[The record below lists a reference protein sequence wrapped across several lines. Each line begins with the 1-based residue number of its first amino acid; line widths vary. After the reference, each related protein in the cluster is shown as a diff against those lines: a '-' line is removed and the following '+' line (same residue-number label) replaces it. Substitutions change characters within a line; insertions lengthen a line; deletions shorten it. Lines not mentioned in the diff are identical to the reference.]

1 MRKIMRL
8 VTLFALSLLAVQPVF
23 AKSAHCAPRHHTAL
37 EQSQNSDRVE
47 QGEYINSDG
56 NEVHHP
62 AHTKVGNVPDGATAK
77 CRDDPYSFSQ
87 HHRGTCSRHG
97 GVAEWLS

>member
-1 MRKIMRL
+1 MRL
-8 VTLFALSLLAVQPVF
+8 ASLIVLSLLAVQPAF
-23 AKSAHCAPRHHTAL
+23 AKGTHYYSHHRTSAA
-37 EQSQNSDRVE
+37 QSQNSDLIE
-47 QGEYINSDG
+47 QGEYSNSDG

-62 AHTKVGNVPDGATAK
+62 AHTKSHKVPEGATAK
-77 CRDDPYSFSQ
+77 CNDYSYSFSQ